1 MQLIPWWSRI
11 LPPLCHK
18 SAWAL
23 WPCWWMMM
31 MMMMMM
37 MMFRMSDDNV
47 IQIEGNTW
55 SGFYFIFRRWTIVQL
70 EKHKGQGEFIQSYLR
85 TELAITL
92 RAAECYADNYTAWSH
107 RAWLVD
113 RFMYDK
119 KKVIWFHTCLTHKLL
134 NPLSSK
140 SDQHQFSPCNINA
153 L

>member
-23 WPCWWMMM
+23 WPWWWWWWWCSGWVMI
-31 MMMMMM
+31 
-37 MMFRMSDDNV
+37 

-92 RAAECYADNYTAWSH
+92 RAAACYADNYTAWSH
-107 RAWLVD
+107 RAWLMD

-119 KKVIWFHTCLTHKLL
+119 KKVIWIHTCLTHKLL

-140 SDQHQFSPCNINA
+140 SDQHQLSPCNINA

>member
-1 MQLIPWWSRI
+1 MVITDLASFMPQVCMNPMALLVDDDDDDDDDVQDKWWYCDPNWREYMI
-11 LPPLCHK
+11 WF
-18 SAWAL
+18 A
-23 WPCWWMMM
+23 
-31 MMMMMM
+31 
-37 MMFRMSDDNV
+37 
-47 IQIEGNTW
+47 
-55 SGFYFIFRRWTIVQL
+55 GFYFIFRRWTIVQL

-119 KKVIWFHTCLTHKLL
+119 KKVIWIHTCLAHKLL

-140 SDQHQFSPCNINA
+140 SDQHQLSPCNINA

>member
-23 WPCWWMMM
+23 WPCWWMM

-119 KKVIWFHTCLTHKLL
+119 KKVIWIHTCLTHKLL

-140 SDQHQFSPCNINA
+140 SDQHQLSPCNINA